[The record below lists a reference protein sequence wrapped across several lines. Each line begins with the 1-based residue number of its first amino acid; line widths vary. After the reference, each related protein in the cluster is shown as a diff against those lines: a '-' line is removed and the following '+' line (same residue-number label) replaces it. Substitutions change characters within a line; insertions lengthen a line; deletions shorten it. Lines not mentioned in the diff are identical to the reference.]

1 MNAVDVLLVDGS
13 SYLYRAYHALPP
25 LTNSKGM
32 ATGAVYGVLNML
44 KKLLIEVP
52 TPYFAVVFDAK
63 GKTFRDD
70 LFEAYKGHRPAMPD
84 DLQQQ
89 IAPLHAIIKAMG
101 IPLLMVDGVEADDV
115 IGTLAQAAAA
125 ENLTVMI
132 STGDKDFAQLVNEQ
146 IILSNSM
153 SNTLLDS
160 EGVLTKFGVRPDQ
173 IIDYLTLI
181 GDSSDNIPGVPG
193 VGPKTAAKWLQAH
206 DTLVNLI
213 ANPQALKGKVV
224 ENFLASIPQ
233 FDFVQQLLTI
243 KCDVPLTCGHQD
255 LIIQT
260 PDKAALKALYAE
272 MEFKTLL
279 KDISR
284 DTQADLFAV
293 ADQNPSV
300 IKAVLETDFIY
311 HLVLAECQLQVVLDK
326 LAEAPLF
333 AFDTETNSLDTLE
346 ASIVGVSF
354 AFDDLEGYY
363 IPFSHDYPGAPLQLA
378 RDHVLALLKPFLEA
392 TDKVKIL
399 QNAKFDINVLKN
411 VGIALSHPFV
421 DTQLQSYVWCST
433 ERHNMD
439 HLAQKYLHT
448 KTVSFE
454 EVAGKGAKQ
463 LLFNDID
470 LSVAAPYA
478 AEDAVITKRLF
489 TCFQEKFAKE
499 PLLQSVLAEI
509 ELPLVPVLAKL
520 ERQGVL
526 IDAAL
531 LKAQSHDLDMRLLKL
546 EQQAFVLA
554 GQAFNLNSPKQLQE
568 ILFGKLNLPCTQK
581 TPTGQASTSEE
592 VLQDLAYEYELPR
605 LLLEFRSLAK
615 LKSTYTDRLPEQIAV
630 KTGRVHTSY
639 QQAVVPTGRLSS
651 TNPNLQNIP
660 VRTEE
665 GRKIRQAFIAPEG
678 FKILAADYSQI
689 ELRIIA
695 HMSQDAR
702 LLAAFAANEDIH
714 KATAAEVFNTP
725 LDQVTSIER
734 RNAKAINFGLMYGM
748 SSFGLAKQLTISR
761 EAAQNYIN
769 AYFTRYPDVKVYM
782 ENTRAKAHDL
792 GYVETLFG
800 RRLYLPEIHA
810 KAAMRV
816 KAAERAAIN
825 APLQGTAADII
836 KKAMISI
843 DQWLS
848 EADLPIKMIMQV
860 HDELVFEVREDYV
873 ALASEKIASLMSGA
887 ASFATPLVVDIGVG
901 NNWDEAH

>member
-293 ADQNPSV
+293 ADQNPS
-300 IKAVLETDFIY
+300 
-311 HLVLAECQLQVVLDK
+311 
-326 LAEAPLF
+326 
-333 AFDTETNSLDTLE
+333 
-346 ASIVGVSF
+346 
-354 AFDDLEGYY
+354 
-363 IPFSHDYPGAPLQLA
+363 
-378 RDHVLALLKPFLEA
+378 
-392 TDKVKIL
+392 
-399 QNAKFDINVLKN
+399 
-411 VGIALSHPFV
+411 
-421 DTQLQSYVWCST
+421 
-433 ERHNMD
+433 
-439 HLAQKYLHT
+439 
-448 KTVSFE
+448 
-454 EVAGKGAKQ
+454 
-463 LLFNDID
+463 
-470 LSVAAPYA
+470 
-478 AEDAVITKRLF
+478 
-489 TCFQEKFAKE
+489 
-499 PLLQSVLAEI
+499 
-509 ELPLVPVLAKL
+509 
-520 ERQGVL
+520 
-526 IDAAL
+526 
-531 LKAQSHDLDMRLLKL
+531 
-546 EQQAFVLA
+546 
-554 GQAFNLNSPKQLQE
+554 
-568 ILFGKLNLPCTQK
+568 
-581 TPTGQASTSEE
+581 
-592 VLQDLAYEYELPR
+592 
-605 LLLEFRSLAK
+605 
-615 LKSTYTDRLPEQIAV
+615 
-630 KTGRVHTSY
+630 
-639 QQAVVPTGRLSS
+639 
-651 TNPNLQNIP
+651 
-660 VRTEE
+660 
-665 GRKIRQAFIAPEG
+665 
-678 FKILAADYSQI
+678 
-689 ELRIIA
+689 
-695 HMSQDAR
+695 
-702 LLAAFAANEDIH
+702 
-714 KATAAEVFNTP
+714 
-725 LDQVTSIER
+725 
-734 RNAKAINFGLMYGM
+734 
-748 SSFGLAKQLTISR
+748 
-761 EAAQNYIN
+761 
-769 AYFTRYPDVKVYM
+769 
-782 ENTRAKAHDL
+782 
-792 GYVETLFG
+792 
-800 RRLYLPEIHA
+800 
-810 KAAMRV
+810 
-816 KAAERAAIN
+816 
-825 APLQGTAADII
+825 
-836 KKAMISI
+836 
-843 DQWLS
+843 
-848 EADLPIKMIMQV
+848 
-860 HDELVFEVREDYV
+860 
-873 ALASEKIASLMSGA
+873 
-887 ASFATPLVVDIGVG
+887 
-901 NNWDEAH
+901 